1 MTITAD
7 HETPRE
13 ATGPASS
20 DAITFAFGDPA
31 ADVYGVARVGLSP
44 GEDGSPQGSGLAV
57 VFSGREPVAV
67 RASGGLPVSGGG
79 WDGVDAAGLRTT
91 VEEPLRAWTVTF
103 ESEDSTTALDLRF
116 EALSEP
122 AELDAATAVAEL
134 GGMAG
139 YEQLCRVG
147 GTAKVRGGQRRIDC
161 LGQRGH
167 SWGAP
172 DWDRVAL
179 ARTVGAWIDEEHAV
193 SLTAIRPAGRKLTHA
208 DEAVAATVFV
218 PAAAV
223 DGDEGARG
231 LAAPLTVVDPRLS
244 TTMDAEDRQRRAGLE
259 LWVDP
264 DGHPLRASGEV
275 LCGTSLDLG
284 RLRLDCAFFAWTMD
298 GRHGVGRYDVLRRI
312 A

>member
-1 MTITAD
+1 LSITTEQ
-7 HETPRE
+7 ETPRQV
-13 ATGPASS
+13 TGTAFS

-44 GEDGSPQGSGLAV
+44 GEDGAPQGSGLAI

-67 RASGGLPVSGGG
+67 RASGGLAVTGEG
-79 WDGVDAAGLRTT
+79 WDGVEAAGVRTT

-103 ESEDSTTALDLRF
+103 ESEDATTAFDLRF
-116 EALSEP
+116 EAASEP
-122 AELDAATAVAEL
+122 AELDAAAPVAEL

-139 YEQLCRVG
+139 YEQLCHVS
-147 GTAKVRGGQRRIDC
+147 GTARVRGGQRRVDC

-179 ARTVGAWIDEEHAV
+179 ARTVSAWIDAEHAV
-193 SLTAIRPAGRKLTHA
+193 SLTAIRPAGKKLTHA
-208 DEAVAATVFV
+208 DEAIAATVFV
-218 PAAAV
+218 PAT
-223 DGDEGARG
+223 DGDAEGTA
-231 LAAPLTVVDPRLS
+231 LAAPLAVEDPRLS
-244 TTMDAEDRQRRAGLE
+244 TTMDGEDRQRRAGLE

-264 DGHPLRASGEV
+264 EGYPLRAAGEV

-298 GRHGVGRYDVLRRI
+298 GRHGVGRYDMLRRV